1 MNVQQKY
8 TKGEKTVLAI
18 ILPTIWASFAGYLIW
33 YVTSANRNV
42 TITLEDA
49 KTLWK
54 IHKNSANCTG
64 HRWQPVSRRGGKI
77 AGFRCEC
84 GYKYTQKRPLV
95 SSMPKPSE

>member
-1 MNVQQKY
+1 ML
-8 TKGEKTVLAI
+8 TI
-18 ILPTIWASFAGYLIW
+18 ILPTVWASFAGYLIW
-33 YVTSANRNV
+33 YVTTAKRNV
-42 TITLEDA
+42 NITLEDA

-64 HRWQPVSRRGGKI
+64 HKWQPLSRRGGKI

-95 SSMPKPSE
+95 STMPKLCE

>member
-84 GYKYTQKRPLV
+84 GYRYTQKRPLV